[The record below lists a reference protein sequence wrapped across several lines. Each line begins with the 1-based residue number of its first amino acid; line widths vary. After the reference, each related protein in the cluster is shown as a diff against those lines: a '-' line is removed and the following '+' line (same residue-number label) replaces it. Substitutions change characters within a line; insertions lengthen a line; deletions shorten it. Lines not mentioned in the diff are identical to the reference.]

1 MSAKQKGDLRS
12 IAWLLAAPALL
23 ALGAGLVCAPGNCQP
38 GAFDVLVL
46 RLAAQAHASLADGLF
61 RGLTWAGSILV
72 LAPLALVQAGLAWR
86 RLRHVRALFLPVAL
100 AGASLMAYAAKHLIG
115 RERPA
120 VAALIDMP
128 ADASFPSAHA
138 LQITAF
144 VLAWL
149 CAPGRVG
156 PVGGMPSVLGGLAI
170 VLVAW
175 SRVHLQVH
183 YPTDI
188 LFGLAAGAVWVLA
201 LRRLPIWTAR
211 A

>member
-1 MSAKQKGDLRS
+1 MTTKQVGCLRAV
-12 IAWLLAAPALL
+12 AWLLAAPALL
-23 ALGAGLVCAPGNCQP
+23 LVGAALVCAPGNCQP
-38 GAFDVLVL
+38 GAFDILGL
-46 RLAAQAHASLADGLF
+46 RLAAQAHDPLVDGLF

-86 RLRHVRALFLPVAL
+86 RQRHVRAFFLPVAL

-115 RERPA
+115 RERPT

-128 ADASFPSAHA
+128 ADASFPSAHT

-149 CAPGRVG
+149 CAPGRLA
-156 PVGGMPSVLGGLAI
+156 PAGGVPWALGGLAI

-183 YPTDI
+183 FPTDI
-188 LFGLAAGAVWVLA
+188 LFGLVVGAVWVLT
-201 LRRLPIWTAR
+201 LRRLPTWTDR

>member
-1 MSAKQKGDLRS
+1 MSANRGECLRS

-23 ALGAGLVCAPGNCQP
+23 TLGAGFVCAPGHCQP
-38 GAFDVLVL
+38 GMFDLLGL
-46 RLAAQAHASLADGLF
+46 RLAAQAHAPLVDGFF

-72 LAPLALVQAGLAWR
+72 LAPLALAQAGLAWR
-86 RLRHVRALFLPVAL
+86 RLHHVRVFFLPVAL
-100 AGASLMAYAAKHLIG
+100 AGASMLAYAAKHFIG

-128 ADASFPSAHA
+128 ADASFPSAHT

-144 VLAWL
+144 ALAWL
-149 CAPGRVG
+149 CPPGRVA
-156 PVGGMPSVLGGLAI
+156 PTGGLPWLLGGLAI

-183 YPTDI
+183 FPTDI
-188 LFGLAAGAVWVLA
+188 LFGLAAGAVWVLT

-211 A
+211 T